1 MKLPDNQCSDFI
13 RPDITEGISA
23 DILQHGLQYSGHVN
37 DSVFISEYT
46 DTHDITSWVSVII
59 IFLFTD

>member
-23 DILQHGLQYSGHVN
+23 HILQHGSRYSGHVN
-37 DSVFISEYT
+37 DSVFL
-46 DTHDITSWVSVII
+46 
-59 IFLFTD
+59 FLNKTTPTI